1 MTYHVQF
8 PGLGLALTV
17 NRVAVSI
24 GGFNIY
30 WYGVIIAA
38 GMMLALLYAFRN
50 AVDFGIDSDRLVDVV
65 AIGTVMAIVCAR
77 IYYVA
82 MAPFKYNS
90 IWEMIDIRL
99 GGIAIYGAVIGA
111 FVFGG
116 LAAKWRKIPLVPLF
130 DLVSLGFLIGQGIG
144 RWGNFVNQEAFG
156 TNTTLPWGMYS
167 EGTEAY
173 LKSVQVTL
181 PAGMTVDPTA
191 PVHPTFL
198 YESIWCLAGF
208 VILASLVKRRK
219 FNGQIFLSYIIW
231 YGLGRSWIE
240 GLRTDSLL
248 IGNTGL
254 RASQLVAIGSVI
266 AAAMLLIIGL
276 RNAKGKQLQVTLAVS
291 DIKKQAEAG
300 DRFTPDTLLANAPH
314 ADFVK
319 ATDEMNRR
327 LKDLDLDAPEIEE
340 LEDPTPETTEAP
352 KPTENATVEA
362 EAPADP
368 EEQQE
373 DRTGRRSPGRPG
385 SRTRRRGPGRRNR
398 PGRKVTPPPRS
409 MAIDTA
415 WCKTRHR
422 FARKDKKIHLKE
434 GTIMGASIIDGKAL
448 AAAAKAEAAEKV
460 TALKAQGVN
469 PCLAVILVG
478 ENPASQVY
486 VRGKINDCAQCGIE
500 SRSINLPA
508 DTTQETLLAE
518 VKKLADDPA
527 VHGILVQLPLPEQID
542 EKAVIDA
549 IPPEKDVDG
558 FSPINVGR
566 MQIGEPCYLPC
577 TPAGCIRM
585 IESTGT
591 EIAGKNAVV
600 IGRSNIVGKPA
611 ALLLLAK
618 NATVTICHSKTKNL
632 KEVCAAA
639 DILVAAV
646 GREGF
651 VTGDMVKPGAV
662 VIDVG
667 INRGAD
673 GKLHGDVNFAEAGE
687 KAGYIT
693 PVPGGVGPMTRAML
707 MLNTVEAAARQSGK
721 TL

>member
-1 MTYHVQF
+1 MVYHVQF
-8 PGLGLALTV
+8 PGLGLDLTV
-17 NRVAVSI
+17 NRVALAI

-38 GMMLALLYAFRN
+38 GMLLAMLYAFRN
-50 AVDFGIDSDRLVDVV
+50 AVDYGIDSDRLVDVV

-82 MAPFKYNS
+82 MAPFAYQS
-90 IWEMIDIRL
+90 LWEMIDIRK

-111 FVFGG
+111 FVFGA
-116 LAAKWRKIPLVPLF
+116 LAAKWRKVPLLPLF

-181 PAGMTVDPTA
+181 PAGVTVDPAA

-198 YESIWCLAGF
+198 YESIWCLVGF
-208 VILASLVKRRK
+208 AVLASFYKKRR
-219 FNGQIFLSYIIW
+219 FNGQIFLGYIIW
-231 YGLGRSWIE
+231 YGLGRAWIE

-266 AAAMLLIIGL
+266 VAAALMVIGL
-276 RNAKGKQLQVTLAVS
+276 RNAKGKPLMVPLAVK
-291 DIKKQAEAG
+291 DLKKQAEAG
-300 DRFTPDTLLANAPH
+300 DRFTADSLPAGAPH
-314 ADFVK
+314 AEFVK
-319 ATDEMNRR
+319 ATDAMNAR
-327 LKDLDLDAPEIEE
+327 LDALDLSEVEIEE
-340 LEDPTPETTEAP
+340 IETPKEYT
-352 KPTENATVEA
+352 NAL
-362 EAPADP
+362 
-368 EEQQE
+368 QRG
-373 DRTGRRSPGRPG
+373 DRRC
-385 SRTRRRGPGRRNR
+385 
-398 PGRKVTPPPRS
+398 
-409 MAIDTA
+409 

-422 FARKDKKIHLKE
+422 FARPGGQKIHLKE
-434 GTIMGASIIDGKAL
+434 GTIMGATVIDGKAL
-448 AAAAKAEAAEKV
+448 AAATKAEAAEKV
-460 TALKAQGVN
+460 KALKAQGIN

-508 DTTQETLLAE
+508 DTTQDALLAE
-518 VKKLADDPA
+518 VKKLADDSA
-527 VHGILVQLPLPEQID
+527 VHGILVQLPLPAQID

-558 FSPINVGR
+558 FSPVNVGR

-591 EIAGKNAVV
+591 DIAGKNAVV

-618 NATVTICHSKTKNL
+618 NATVTICHSRTKNL

-673 GKLHGDVNFAEAGE
+673 GKLHGDVNFAEAAE
-687 KAGYIT
+687 KAAYIT

-707 MLNTVEAAARQSGK
+707 MLNTVEAAERQGR
-721 TL
+721 